1 MPIIGSFG
9 DRVAFSRGLP
19 VGLGGHELGDPL
31 AEEEVMKLAKQVSKA
46 RRRTAGRR
54 SDENRGEGRAMK
66 RVSLSNLAVNAP
78 PAPPRCAATAGQD
91 RGTTANKRV
100 SKISSDEDN
109 ELEQR
114 VQVAFR
120 MDKDAYKDLKRMALD
135 EDTTVNELMIRA
147 INELRERQGLKKL
160 AG

>member
-1 MPIIGSFG
+1 
-9 DRVAFSRGLP
+9 
-19 VGLGGHELGDPL
+19 
-31 AEEEVMKLAKQVSKA
+31 
-46 RRRTAGRR
+46 
-54 SDENRGEGRAMK
+54 MK

-78 PAPPRCAATAGQD
+78 PTAPEPAPRLARKAGSAAS
-91 RGTTANKRV
+91 KRV
-100 SKISSDEDN
+100 SKISSDDAN

-135 EDTTVNELMIRA
+135 EDTTVNELMVRA